1 MCVHVPMLMLKN
13 GVSQSMS
20 PMPCSY
26 LCAHA
31 LTMHVYAIQ
40 LKILYNVLLKLK
52 NIN

>member
-13 GVSQSMS
+13 GVSQSMW